1 MLNLANSLATRP
13 VLLSGRSAE
22 GLSWSVHTFHVPIL
36 SGVTLH
42 FVWTFVE
49 MGSPPA
55 TVSWPGFSSQVFEC
69 WAAML
74 RVWVTILGCM
84 SRHFHFQAH
93 WLLMWKETNQLHH
106 VYNEWMNEW
115 MNDAFIMM
123 SLCQIELEPFRLR
136 HLDFIYI
143 NIEQLKFQ
151 MKTESCFLE
160 KPENQTL

>member
-1 MLNLANSLATRP
+1 
-13 VLLSGRSAE
+13 
-22 GLSWSVHTFHVPIL
+22 
-36 SGVTLH
+36 
-42 FVWTFVE
+42 
-49 MGSPPA
+49 
-55 TVSWPGFSSQVFEC
+55 
-69 WAAML
+69 
-74 RVWVTILGCM
+74 
-84 SRHFHFQAH
+84 
-93 WLLMWKETNQLHH
+93 
-106 VYNEWMNEW
+106 

>member
-1 MLNLANSLATRP
+1 MLNLASSLATRP

-42 FVWTFVE
+42 FVWSFVE

-69 WAAML
+69 WAEML

-106 VYNEWMNEW
+106 VYNEW